1 MANILLTGGRAP
13 ATLDLARSFHAQGH
27 RLFVAESLAGS
38 LTATSNATYASFV
51 VPPPRQQPAAFVES
65 LAEIIQTQRIDLLIP
80 TCEEIF
86 YVAMGREK
94 LAALCTVFV
103 EPIERLRLLHDKWT
117 FIQTA
122 LEMGLSVPGTLRIE
136 TEADLCAAFA
146 RWPRLVLKPVYSR
159 FASRTLILPPP
170 FTAFAS
176 LRASPASP
184 WVAQE
189 YLAGEPICTYSV
201 AHAGRL
207 TAHTAYRAEFT
218 AGQGAT
224 IRFQHAEHPAS
235 LAWVQ
240 RFVEAFGFTG
250 QIAFDFIEEPGA
262 GGTVRAIEC
271 NPRATSGVH
280 LLAAA
285 PRFPDAFFQP
295 AFTPVRNQNRNADFT
310 EGADFADYISVNP
323 PFPRHPRSI
332 PPSEPPCLFPPAQA
346 APMLLSA
353 MLLYGL
359 PAALKKQSLSHW
371 WQAFRSGRDV
381 IFRREDARPAFAQWH
396 SLLHFVAL
404 GWRHK
409 ITPLEASTRDIE
421 WNGEV

>member
-27 RLFVAESLAGS
+27 RVYLAESLPNS
-38 LTATSNATYASFV
+38 LTAASRAIHASFI
-51 VPPPRQQPAAFVES
+51 VPPPRQQPADFIQA
-65 LAEIIQTQRIDLLIP
+65 LADIIRQQQIDLLIP

-86 YVAMGREK
+86 YVAMGLEK
-94 LAALCTVFV
+94 LTPLCTVFV
-103 EPIERLRLLHDKWT
+103 EPIERLRLLHDKWM

-122 LEMGLSVPGTLRIE
+122 QEAGLPVPETQRIE
-136 TEADLCAAFA
+136 TEADLRAAFA
-146 RWPRLVLKPVYSR
+146 RWPQLVLKPVYSR

-170 FTAFAS
+170 STAFTS
-176 LRASPASP
+176 LRASPTSP

-189 YLAGEPICTYSV
+189 YLTGQPICTYSV
-201 AHAGRL
+201 AHAGQL
-207 TAHTAYRAEFT
+207 TAHAAYRSVFT

-224 IRFQHAEHPAS
+224 IHFQHAEHSAS
-235 LAWVQ
+235 RAWVQ

-250 QIAFDFIEEPGA
+250 QIAFDFIETPPKDRTEVGKLW
-262 GGTVRAIEC
+262 AIEC

-285 PRFPDAFFQP
+285 PHFPDAFFDP
-295 AFTPVRNQNRNADFT
+295 KIA
-310 EGADFADYISVNP
+310 
-323 PFPRHPRSI
+323 
-332 PPSEPPCLFPPAQA
+332 CLFPPAQP

-381 IFRREDARPAFAQWH
+381 IFRWEDARPAFAQWQ

-404 GWRHK
+404 GWRHGVS
-409 ITPLEASTRDIE
+409 PLAASTLDIE

>member
-27 RLFVAESLAGS
+27 RLSLAESLSNS
-38 LTATSNATYASFV
+38 LTAASRAIHASFI
-51 VPPPRQQPAAFVES
+51 VPPPRQQPADFIQA
-65 LAEIIQTQRIDLLIP
+65 LADIVRQQQIDLLIP
-80 TCEEIF
+80 TCEEVF

-94 LAALCTVFV
+94 LAGLCTVFT
-103 EPIERLRLLHDKWT
+103 EPIERLRMLHDKWT

-122 LEMGLSVPGTLRIE
+122 RAMGLPVPETLRIE
-136 TEADLCAAFA
+136 TEADLRAAFA

-159 FASRTLILPPP
+159 FASRTLILPPAS
-170 FTAFAS
+170 TAFAS
-176 LRASPASP
+176 LRASPTSP

-189 YLAGEPICTYSV
+189 YLAGQPICTYSV

-207 TAHTAYRAEFT
+207 TSHTAYRSDFT

-224 IRFQHAEHPAS
+224 IHFQHVEHSAS
-235 LAWVQ
+235 LAWVK
-240 RFVEAFGFTG
+240 RFVEAFGFSG
-250 QIAFDFIEEPGA
+250 QVAFDFIEESGT
-262 GGTVRAIEC
+262 GGSVRAIEC
-271 NPRATSGVH
+271 NPRATSGIH

-285 PRFPDAFFQP
+285 PHFPDAFFDP
-295 AFTPVRNQNRNADFT
+295 EMA
-310 EGADFADYISVNP
+310 
-323 PFPRHPRSI
+323 
-332 PPSEPPCLFPPAQA
+332 CLFPPAQP

-381 IFRREDARPAFAQWH
+381 IFRREDAQPALAQWR

-404 GWRHK
+404 GWRHR
-409 ITPLEASTRDIE
+409 ITPLEASTLDIE
-421 WNGEV
+421 WNGEI

>member
-1 MANILLTGGRAP
+1 MANVLLTGGRAP
-13 ATLDLARSFHAQGH
+13 ATLDLARSFHTYGH
-27 RLFVAESLAGS
+27 RVFLAESLSGC
-38 LTATSNATYASFV
+38 LTAASRATDASFI
-51 VPPPRQQPAAFVES
+51 VPPPRQQPAAFVQA
-65 LAEIIQTQRIDLLIP
+65 LTEIIRQEQIDLLIP

-94 LAALCTVFV
+94 LAGLCTVFV
-103 EPIERLRLLHDKWT
+103 EPIERLRLLHDKWA

-122 LEMGLSVPGTLRIE
+122 QSLGLPVPATLRIE
-136 TEADLCAAFA
+136 TEADLSAAFA

-159 FASRTLILPPP
+159 FASRTLILGLGHRTGQTCQVGGRNSLDIPDKITRPPDRSLP
-170 FTAFAS
+170 ASITFAS

-189 YLAGEPICTYSV
+189 YLAGKPICTYSV

-207 TAHTAYRAEFT
+207 TAHSAYRSVFT

-224 IRFQHAEHPAS
+224 IHFQHVEHPAS
-235 LAWVQ
+235 LDWVR
-240 RFVEAFGFTG
+240 RFIEAFSFTG
-250 QIAFDFIEEPGA
+250 QIAFDFIEEIGPG
-262 GGTVRAIEC
+262 GSVRAIEC
-271 NPRATSGVH
+271 NPRATSGIH

-285 PRFPDAFFQP
+285 PHFPNAFFD
-295 AFTPVRNQNRNADFT
+295 AEIA
-310 EGADFADYISVNP
+310 
-323 PFPRHPRSI
+323 
-332 PPSEPPCLFPPAQA
+332 CLFPPAQP

-359 PAALKKQSLSHW
+359 PSALKKQSLSRW

-381 IFRREDARPAFAQWH
+381 IFRQEDARPAFAQWR

>member
-27 RLFVAESLAGS
+27 TVFLAESLAGS
-38 LTATSNATYASFV
+38 LTAASNAIRATFI
-51 VPPPRQQPAAFVES
+51 VPPPRQQPAAFVQA
-65 LAEIIQTQRIDLLIP
+65 LAEIIRQQRIALLIP

-86 YVAMGREK
+86 FVAMGREK
-94 LAALCTVFV
+94 LAALCTVFT
-103 EPIERLRLLHDKWT
+103 EPIEQLRLLHDKWT

-122 LEMGLSVPGTLRIE
+122 RAMGLAVPETQRIE
-136 TEADLCAAFA
+136 TEADLRSAFA

-159 FASRTLILPPP
+159 FASRTLILPPLS
-170 FTAFAS
+170 TTFAS
-176 LRASPASP
+176 LCASPTSP

-189 YLAGEPICTYSV
+189 YLTGQPICTYSV

-207 TAHTAYRAEFT
+207 TAHTAYRSDFT

-224 IRFQHAEHPAS
+224 IHFQHAEHSAS
-235 LAWVQ
+235 LAWVK

-262 GGTVRAIEC
+262 GRTVWAIEC
-271 NPRATSGVH
+271 NPRATSGIH
-280 LLAAA
+280 LLAPA
-285 PRFPDAFFQP
+285 PHFPDAFFDP
-295 AFTPVRNQNRNADFT
+295 KMA
-310 EGADFADYISVNP
+310 
-323 PFPRHPRSI
+323 
-332 PPSEPPCLFPPAQA
+332 CLFPPAQPT
-346 APMLLSA
+346 PMLGAA

-359 PAALKKQSLSHW
+359 PAALKKQSLSRW
-371 WQAFRSGRDV
+371 WQAFRSGQDV
-381 IFRREDARPAFAQWH
+381 IFRREDARPAFAQWR

-409 ITPLEASTRDIE
+409 ITPLEASTLDIE
-421 WNGEV
+421 WNGEI